1 MWSKSEKEITG
12 WLHTNMKTLSIFI
25 LSCLIT
31 IGCLAQKSDT
41 LITYNFGGNYGKA
54 KSAETFK
61 VYKKDSVWIRT
72 TFNAKQVLTKSET
85 FTDRKLKMLNGEYL
99 EYENGKVSLKGFYL
113 NNKKTGLWTSFDADN
128 KPKETKVYDQ
138 DKLNGAYA
146 AYWKNGAPKTTGNY
160 TEDKKTGE
168 WKINYE
174 DGKPAL
180 KELYDSKS
188 KVTDSTYLDIDGEP
202 VSKAEIT
209 TEPTFPGGM
218 KKFYMFLAKSIRY
231 PADARNSR
239 AQGKVYLSFSVSDT
253 GKIEDIKVISA
264 PHIGLAEE
272 AIKVLEQS
280 PDWIPATLFGKTIAA
295 PYNIY
300 ISFSLN

>member
-1 MWSKSEKEITG
+1 M
-12 WLHTNMKTLSIFI
+12 
-25 LSCLIT
+25 
-31 IGCLAQKSDT
+31 AQKSDT
-41 LITYNFGGNYGKA
+41 LITYNFGGNYDKA
-54 KSAETFK
+54 KSAETYK

-72 TFNAKQVLTKSET
+72 TFNSKQALTKSET
-85 FTDRKLKMLNGEYL
+85 FTDRKLKTLNGEYL
-99 EYENGKVSLKGFYL
+99 EYEDGKVSLKGFYHD
-113 NNKKTGLWTSFDADN
+113 NKKTGLWTSFDADG
-128 KPKETKVYDQ
+128 KTKETKVYDQ
-138 DKLNGAYA
+138 DKLNGPYT

-168 WKINYE
+168 WKISYE

-180 KELYDSKS
+180 RELYDSKS
-188 KVTDSTYLDIDGEP
+188 KVTDSTYLDIDGKP

-209 TEPTFPGGM
+209 TEPSFPGGM

-239 AQGKVYLSFSVSDT
+239 AQGKVYLSFLVSRT

-264 PHIGLAEE
+264 PHISLAEE

-280 PDWIPATLFGKTIAA
+280 ADWIPATLFGKTIAV
-295 PYNIY
+295 PYNIN
-300 ISFSLN
+300 INFSIK